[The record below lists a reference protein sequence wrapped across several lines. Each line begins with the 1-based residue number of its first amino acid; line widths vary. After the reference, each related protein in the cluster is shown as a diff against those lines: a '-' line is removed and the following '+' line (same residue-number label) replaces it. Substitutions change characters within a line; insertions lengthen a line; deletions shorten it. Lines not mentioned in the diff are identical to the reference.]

1 VRQAAPRSGIT
12 GRATGR
18 RSCQGSPQATSEASL
33 ALTATRLV
41 AARAIKRLPGLPCTW
56 KVRTGHAELAFAE
69 RSARRT
75 SKHEALSVRVT
86 TLLNKLIN
94 LQGLRVTGLRFE
106 NGSMVIGIARTFKS
120 LCCPQCGRRKRGRQS
135 RSIRRWRH
143 IGIWGHDV
151 WLEGEI
157 RRLRCKKCESV
168 VTEAVPWARHDS
180 DFTNAFEDAVALM
193 AQQTSKT
200 AVARLTGISWTT
212 VGNIAERVVVEHL
225 DPDRFSNLRRIAVD
239 EISFRK
245 RHRYLTV
252 VTDHSSRKV
261 IWVAE
266 GKSSDVLKSFFTEIG
281 PDACKAIEIVTI
293 DMSAAYR
300 KAIIEGLPNAK
311 IVFDHFHVAKLAN
324 EALNEVRR
332 DLMRNAET
340 TQQKKAI
347 KGTMWPLLHRLEN
360 TSDKHMDVINRV
372 RLDQPLGRAYMMKED
387 LLDILRNGQSNA
399 ADHIKRWMG
408 WAARS
413 RLKPFIRLGRT
424 IRKHFDGV
432 LAILTERI
440 SNGLAEGVNNK
451 IRLLS
456 HRAFGFHSAPPLIA
470 TIFLCCGGINLPD
483 LQLL

>member
-1 VRQAAPRSGIT
+1 MCQAALRSGIT
-12 GRATGR
+12 GSSRRPQELSRLAVGDERSELGLYCDEGCGREGDPTLACCLCTG
-18 RSCQGSPQATSEASL
+18 
-33 ALTATRLV
+33 
-41 AARAIKRLPGLPCTW
+41 
-56 KVRTGHAELAFAE
+56 KVRTDHAEECFDGL
-69 RSARRT
+69 SALWT
-75 SKHEALSVRVT
+75 SLHEALSVRIT

-94 LQGLRVTGLRFE
+94 LHGVRVAGLRFE
-106 NGSMVIGIARTFKS
+106 DGSLVISIARTFKILS
-120 LCCPQCGRRKRGRQS
+120 CPHCGYQKRGRES

-143 IGIWGHDV
+143 IGLWGSKV

-157 RRLRCKKCESV
+157 RRLRCKKCETV
-168 VTEAVPWARHDS
+168 VTEAVPWARHSS
-180 DFTNAFEDAVALM
+180 DFTKSFEDAVALL

-200 AVARLTGISWTT
+200 AVAVLTGISWAT
-212 VGNIAERVVVEHL
+212 VGNIAERVVAEHL
-225 DPDRFSNLRRIAVD
+225 DPDRFCGIKRIAVD

-252 VTDHSSRKV
+252 VTDHDSRKV

-266 GKSSDVLKSFFTEIG
+266 GKSSEVLKGFFTEIG
-281 PDACKAIEIVTI
+281 ADACEAIEIATI

-300 KAIIEGLPNAK
+300 KAILEGLPNAK

-332 DLMRNAET
+332 ELVRNAET
-340 TQQKKAI
+340 VQQRKAV

-360 TSDKHMDVINRV
+360 TNDKHMKVINRV
-372 RLDQPLGRAYMMKED
+372 RLDQSLGRAYMLKEE
-387 LLDILRNGQSNA
+387 LLDILRNRKSDA
-399 ADHIKRWMG
+399 AGCIKRWMG

-424 IRKHFDGV
+424 IRDHFDGV
-432 LAILTERI
+432 LAIIKERI
-440 SNGLAEGVNNK
+440 TNGLAEGINNK

-456 HRAFGFHSAPPLIA
+456 HRAFGFHSASPLIA
-470 TIFLCCGGINLPD
+470 TIFLCCGGITLPD

>member
-1 VRQAAPRSGIT
+1 M
-12 GRATGR
+12 
-18 RSCQGSPQATSEASL
+18 
-33 ALTATRLV
+33 
-41 AARAIKRLPGLPCTW
+41 
-56 KVRTGHAELAFAE
+56 
-69 RSARRT
+69 
-75 SKHEALSVRVT
+75 RVT

-94 LQGLRVTGLRFE
+94 LHGVRVTGLRFE
-106 NGSMVIGIARTFKS
+106 DGSLVIGIARTFKILS
-120 LCCPQCGRRKRGRQS
+120 CPRCGYCKRGRES

-143 IGIWGHDV
+143 IGLWGNDV

-157 RRLRCKKCESV
+157 RRLRCKQCESV

-180 DFTNAFEDAVALM
+180 DFTRSFEDAVALL

-200 AVARLTGISWTT
+200 AVAVLTGISGPT
-212 VGNIAERVVVEHL
+212 VGNIAERVVAEHL
-225 DPDRFSNLRRIAVD
+225 DPDRLRGIKRIAVD

-252 VTDHSSRKV
+252 VTDHDSRKV

-281 PDACKAIEIVTI
+281 PDACEAIEIATI

-300 KAIIEGLPNAK
+300 QAILEELPNAT
-311 IVFDHFHVAKLAN
+311 IVFDHFHVAKLPNVAR
-324 EALNEVRR
+324 NEVRR
-332 DLMRNAET
+332 ELVRNAET
-340 TQQKKAI
+340 AQQKKVI

-360 TSDKHMDVINRV
+360 TNDKHMEVINRV
-372 RLDQPLGRAYMMKED
+372 RLDQSLGRAYMIKEE

-399 ADHIKRWMG
+399 AYHMKRWMG

-413 RLKPFIRLGRT
+413 RLKPFVRLART
-424 IRKHFDGV
+424 IRDHLDGV
-432 LAILTERI
+432 LAILSERI
-440 SNGLAEGVNNK
+440 TNGLAEGVNNK

-470 TIFLCCGGINLPD
+470 TIFLCCGGITLPD